1 MYMKKKLARA
11 SAHKSVHHA
20 GARKTSK
27 AHGNYLI
34 VVRGWMFVVAF
45 ALMLGVGA
53 IVGNFISNELNATTP
68 QVSGAAVSR

>member
-1 MYMKKKLARA
+1 MKKKLARA
-11 SAHKSVHHA
+11 SAHKSVHQRSAHRA
-20 GARKTSK
+20 PK
-27 AHGNYLI
+27 ANGSYLL

-68 QVSGAAVSR
+68 QVSGAAISR